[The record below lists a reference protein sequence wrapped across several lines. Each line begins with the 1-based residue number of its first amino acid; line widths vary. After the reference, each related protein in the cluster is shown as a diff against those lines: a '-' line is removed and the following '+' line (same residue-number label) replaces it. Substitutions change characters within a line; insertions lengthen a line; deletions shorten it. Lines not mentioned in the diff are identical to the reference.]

1 MGKASGVSCTSL
13 DILRFKLLPGR
24 RLNRCDDEEKM
35 MASLMKVVTIIL
47 MRVLF
52 QVTGEERPGVGHQLP
67 YCQAVVQV
75 SN

>member
-1 MGKASGVSCTSL
+1 MVSKYLMGKASGVSCTSL
-13 DILRFKLLPGR
+13 DILRSKLLPGR
-24 RLNRCDDEEKM
+24 RLNRCDDDEKM
-35 MASLMKVVTIIL
+35 VTIIL
-47 MRVLF
+47 MRVVF